1 MSEHTEHSVLGKRIP
16 GIDSHEKVSGVAK
29 FTADMVLPNMLYGKI
44 LRSPMHTPRLSI
56 SISVKPKPSS
66 ALKVWLPVKTPW
78 ERNRVSGGVSR
89 NFATKNSTVKKY
101 ALSATR

>member
-44 LRSPMHTPRLSI
+44 LRSPHAHAEIVGIDVSKAKALPGVKCVLTGKDTLGKKQGIWRRFPRTLQ
-56 SISVKPKPSS
+56 
-66 ALKVWLPVKTPW
+66 
-78 ERNRVSGGVSR
+78 
-89 NFATKNSTVKKY
+89 
-101 ALSATR
+101 